1 MTAPRRLAT
10 EAFDAP
16 GSAGAPRRILDLPA
30 LEEPT
35 LAADRRPFVRSG
47 RARRSLVAFS
57 LATMLGLAALGPGQ
71 HSVAAAPADPAT
83 VAAIAQDV
91 VLSREISAVTRGQE
105 RPTLPVTASATPT
118 PTRAATPAAAAKTSS
133 TPKPKPTATAK
144 PTRTAT
150 PRVTAPKATARPSA
164 TPAPLAAT
172 AGSRWA
178 SVALSVRV
186 SPSQDADLRGVL
198 QAGDKVTVTTA
209 VDGIWRQVRF
219 DGGPGWVKAKYLVST
234 DPAGTATSTSGATTA
249 QPSAAASSIPAAGGG
264 YPACAVSSGI
274 ESGLTA
280 NTRNV
285 YRAVCAT
292 FSGVSSYGGYRA
304 GDGGYHGSGQAV
316 DIMVSGDYGWQIA
329 KWLRANA
336 SSLGVIEVIYSQQI
350 WTAQRGG
357 EGWRPMSDR
366 GSVTA
371 NHYDHV
377 HVSVG

>member
-1 MTAPRRLAT
+1 MTAPK
-10 EAFDAP
+10 
-16 GSAGAPRRILDLPA
+16 
-30 LEEPT
+30 
-35 LAADRRPFVRSG
+35 V
-47 RARRSLVAFS
+47 
-57 LATMLGLAALGPGQ
+57 
-71 HSVAAAPADPAT
+71 
-83 VAAIAQDV
+83 
-91 VLSREISAVTRGQE
+91 
-105 RPTLPVTASATPT
+105 
-118 PTRAATPAAAAKTSS
+118 
-133 TPKPKPTATAK
+133 
-144 PTRTAT
+144 
-150 PRVTAPKATARPSA
+150 TARPSA
-164 TPAPLAAT
+164 KATTLAAS

-178 SVALSVRV
+178 TVALRVRV
-186 SPSQDADLRGVL
+186 SPSEDAAVLGVF

-219 DGGPGWVKAKYLVST
+219 DGRAGWVKGKYLVST
-234 DPAGTATSTSGATTA
+234 NPATTTTSGASSTATA
-249 QPSAAASSIPAAGGG
+249 QPSAAASSTPALSGG
-264 YPACAVSSGI
+264 YPACGISSGI

-329 KWLRANA
+329 RWLRANA

-350 WTAQRGG
+350 WTAQRSGD
-357 EGWRPMSDR
+357 GWRQMSDR